1 MLENDPLA
9 MKRPMNAK
17 AVTAP
22 FCSKKILNAFPLKK
36 VNNCREY
43 QNITLVM
50 KVCEVAKMTKNR
62 SVKNCAWMEHSNAIF
77 ALGDAEYE
85 FERLNFQKFKCRGV
99 AWGEMLKFRIDRGIN
114 RPLSLK

>member
-1 MLENDPLA
+1 
-9 MKRPMNAK
+9 MNAK

-62 SVKNCAWMEHSNAIF
+62 SVKNCAWWNIRTQFSP
-77 ALGDAEYE
+77 GGGGAEYE

-99 AWGEMLKFRIDRGIN
+99 ARGEMLKLRIDRRIN